1 MKQKADNFHLVMIPT
16 IIISA
21 ITFVLVIL
29 SILLFPHIRIGKF
42 RLDTY
47 WMIALL
53 GAIILLAFSFA
64 PIKEV
69 GKELTNDAA
78 INPIK
83 ILILFF
89 SMTIISIFLDEL
101 GLFKFLASLASRKAK
116 GNQYLLFIIL
126 FFLTSLL
133 TIFTSND
140 VVILTLTPFICFFC
154 KRSKIN
160 PIPYLVS
167 EFVAAN
173 TWSLMLMI
181 GNPTNIYLATSA
193 NITFIEYFKVM
204 AIPTLI
210 AGLFELG
217 ILLLLFNKHLR
228 IPLESNEV
236 LYHIDDKLPLIVG
249 IVDLVICLVFL
260 AISSY
265 INLPMWLVSLICA
278 ATLIVFMLTYAIF
291 KKDNIIVVGHSFR
304 RLPYQLIPFF
314 LSMFVIVVALNNQG
328 IAGKISELL
337 GDKYPMW
344 VYGYASYLS
353 SNLINNIPMSILFT
367 NLSSPLT
374 GSVHLQAVYASI
386 IGSNIGAFLTPI
398 GALAGIMFTGLV
410 NENNVRYTF
419 IDFIKYGA
427 IISLPVITAILAMT
441 QLFV

>member
-1 MKQKADNFHLVMIPT
+1 MIPT

-21 ITFVLVIL
+21 TTFVLVIL
-29 SILLFPHIRIGKF
+29 SILLFPHIKIGRIRF
-42 RLDTY
+42 DTY

-53 GAIILLAFSFA
+53 GAIALLVFSFA

-101 GLFKFLASLASRKAK
+101 GLFKYLASLASLKAK
-116 GNQYLLFIIL
+116 GNQYILFIVL

-160 PIPYLVS
+160 PVPYLVS

-193 NITFIEYFKVM
+193 NITFIDYFKVM
-204 AIPTLI
+204 AVPTLVG
-210 AGLFELG
+210 GLLELG
-217 ILLLLFNKHLR
+217 ILLLLFRKHLN
-228 IPLESNEV
+228 IPLESNDV
-236 LYHIDDKLPLIVG
+236 LYRIEDKASLIVG
-249 IVDLVICLVFL
+249 IIDLAICLIFL

-265 INLPMWLVSLICA
+265 IHIQMWLVSLICA
-278 ATLIVFMLTYAIF
+278 GSLIVFMFVYSIF
-291 KKDNIIVVGHSFR
+291 KKENIIVVGHSFK

-314 LSMFVIVVALNNQG
+314 LSMFVIVVALNYQG
-328 IAGKISELL
+328 IAGKIAEFL
-337 GDKYPMW
+337 GNKTPFGFMDMH
-344 VYGYASYLS
+344 
-353 SNLINNIPMSILFT
+353 LI
-367 NLSSPLT
+367 
-374 GSVHLQAVYASI
+374 Y
-386 IGSNIGAFLTPI
+386 
-398 GALAGIMFTGLV
+398 
-410 NENNVRYTF
+410 R
-419 IDFIKYGA
+419 A
-427 IISLPVITAILAMT
+427 I
-441 QLFV
+441 